1 MGNCF
6 DGGDHCLSMSNG
18 GTAVFVDVLTLAV
31 SDLASEPWHYRFAS
45 LIALQ
50 DQNLMGRGSVG
61 FDLED
66 IDWGPSPQEQ
76 EAAKDFVLR
85 VTDLALTRHRW
96 DELGYEP
103 PYAPKYLE
111 TFRAMVEAYD
121 PATPASGLG
130 SFPAP
135 DEAALASCV
144 RHRVLTG
151 LPFWDGCVFCNAEW
165 VLPVSETSNFRGR
178 N

>member
-1 MGNCF
+1 
-6 DGGDHCLSMSNG
+6 MSNG

-31 SDLASEPWHYRFAS
+31 SELADEPWHYRFAS

-50 DQNLMGRGSVG
+50 DQNLMGRGNVG

-76 EAAKDFVLR
+76 RDAKGFVLR
-85 VTDLALTRHRW
+85 VIDLALARHRW

-103 PYAPKYLE
+103 PYAAQYLKA
-111 TFRAMVEAYD
+111 FRAMVEAYD
-121 PATPASGLG
+121 PATPACGLG
-130 SFPAP
+130 RPFPAVE
-135 DEAALASCV
+135 EAALASCV

-151 LPFWDGCVFCNAEW
+151 LPFWDGCTFCHAE
-165 VLPVSETSNFRGR
+165 SMNSRT
-178 N
+178 